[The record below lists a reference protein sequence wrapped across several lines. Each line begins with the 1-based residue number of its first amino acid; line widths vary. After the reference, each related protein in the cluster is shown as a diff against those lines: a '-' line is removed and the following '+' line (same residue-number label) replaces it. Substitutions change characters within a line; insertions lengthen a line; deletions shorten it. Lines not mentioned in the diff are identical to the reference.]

1 MEVVKQI
8 SKEQLE
14 KIQDQQ
20 SRLQRMLADI
30 GAAEAQ
36 KHAMLHALADV
47 NKEIEE
53 TKAELEAEYG
63 AISIDLKDG
72 SYQEVE
78 KKSE

>member
-36 KHAMLHALADV
+36 KHAMLHALVDV

-78 KKSE
+78 QKSE

>member
-8 SKEQLE
+8 TKEQLE

-63 AISIDLKDG
+63 AIGIDLKDG

>member
-8 SKEQLE
+8 TKEQLE

-20 SRLQRMLADI
+20 SRLQRMLTDI

-36 KHAMLHALADV
+36 KHAMLHSLADV

-53 TKAELEAEYG
+53 TKAELEAQYG

-78 KKSE
+78 QKSE

>member
-78 KKSE
+78 QKSE

>member
-1 MEVVKQI
+1 
-8 SKEQLE
+8 
-14 KIQDQQ
+14 
-20 SRLQRMLADI
+20 
-30 GAAEAQ
+30 
-36 KHAMLHALADV
+36 MLHALADV
-47 NKEIEE
+47 DKEIEE

>member
-8 SKEQLE
+8 TKEQLE

-47 NKEIEE
+47 DKEIEE

-78 KKSE
+78 KKCD

>member
-8 SKEQLE
+8 TKEQLE

-47 NKEIEE
+47 DKEIEE

>member
-8 SKEQLE
+8 TKEQLE
-14 KIQDQQ
+14 KIQGQQ
-20 SRLQRMLADI
+20 SRLQGMLADI

>member
-8 SKEQLE
+8 TKEQLE

-72 SYQEVE
+72 SYKEVE
-78 KKSE
+78 QKSE

>member
-8 SKEQLE
+8 TKEQLE

-20 SRLQRMLADI
+20 SRLQIMLADI

-78 KKSE
+78 QKSE

>member
-8 SKEQLE
+8 TKEQLE
-14 KIQDQQ
+14 KIQNQQ
-20 SRLQRMLADI
+20 SRLQGMLADI

>member
-8 SKEQLE
+8 TKEQLE

-20 SRLQRMLADI
+20 SRLQRMLTDI
-30 GAAEAQ
+30 GAVEAQ
-36 KHAMLHALADV
+36 KHAMLHSLADV

-53 TKAELEAEYG
+53 TKAELEAQYG

-78 KKSE
+78 QKSE

>member
-8 SKEQLE
+8 TKEQLE

>member
-8 SKEQLE
+8 TKEQLE

-78 KKSE
+78 QKSE